1 MPIQFNNI
9 PNDVLAPFFGIE
21 FKSSGNNYPA
31 TAYALLIG
39 QKLSTGSVA
48 NRSVTIVGD
57 KQEDALF
64 GRGSMLASMVK
75 AFKKNNPTA
84 TPYVYAL
91 DDPSGGAKASAV
103 IAVTTATATA
113 NETIRFE
120 IAGREYQLS
129 VLAGQTNTTI
139 KTAMTNLINADLDS
153 PIEAVTIDAS
163 SFTVRFKHLGTIGNG
178 IKVKKLNTTVLVY
191 TIANLTGG
199 TGAITL
205 TGRENDIPENI
216 LLNFIATPY
225 VDSTNL
231 DFYKSL
237 LSLVN
242 GQWSYLEEQYGIAV
256 TIAQDSLANLTTTT
270 LKNDEHTV
278 VLAYP
283 TNGTNTPLYEVVA
296 GVVGQLQLKLSTP
309 PTMSNALTG
318 VVIEGVKSDSCFS
331 FADRNALYAF
341 GYSPLRINR
350 NGLVEFDRVITSY
363 LTDTNNVADTTYK
376 DINTIAQLQYA
387 SRYYRNR
394 MQAQFGKTYIN
405 NETLELMRS
414 EISNILRELES
425 LYVFENVEQAIKDM
439 IIERNATNPR
449 RIDVKFTPQ
458 HVMPLLQTAT
468 QIESK
473 I

>member
-1 MPIQFNNI
+1 MPISFNNI
-9 PNDVLAPFFGIE
+9 PNDVLAPYFGIE

-31 TAYALLIG
+31 PAFALLAG

-75 AFKKNNPTA
+75 AFKKNYPTA

-91 DDPSGGAKASAV
+91 DDPLGGAKATAT

-113 NETIRFE
+113 SETLRFE
-120 IAGREYQLS
+120 IGGREIIVNVLS
-129 VLAGQTNTTI
+129 GQSDSTI
-139 KTAMTNLINADLDS
+139 KTNIINAINADLDS
-153 PIEAVTIDAS
+153 PFEAISATS
-163 SFTVRFKHLGTIGNG
+163 STLTVRFKHLGTIGNG
-178 IKVKKLNTTVLVY
+178 IKIKKLNTTTLTY
-191 TIANLTGG
+191 TIANLAGG
-199 TGAITL
+199 TGAIAL
-205 TGRENDIPENI
+205 TGREADFPENI
-216 LLNFIATPY
+216 LFNFLAFPY

-237 LSLVN
+237 LSSMN
-242 GQWSYLEEQYGIAV
+242 GKWAFREEQYGTAI

-283 TNGTNTPLYEVVA
+283 TNGTNTPLYEIVA
-296 GVVGQLQLKLSTP
+296 GAVGQLQLKLSSP
-309 PTMSNALTG
+309 PTISNALTG
-318 VVIEGVKSDSCFS
+318 VVIEDVKSDSCFS
-331 FADRNALYAF
+331 FADRNALYAY

-350 NGLVEFDRVITSY
+350 NGEVEFDRVITSY
-363 LTDTNNVADTTYK
+363 LTDSNNVADTTYK

-394 MQAQFGKTYIN
+394 MQAQFGKTFIN

-414 EISNILRELES
+414 EVSNILRELES
-425 LYVFENVEQAIKDM
+425 LYIFENVEQAIKDM

-449 RIDVKFTPQ
+449 RIDVKFTPK

>member
-1 MPIQFNNI
+1 MPIAFKNI

-21 FKSSGNNYPA
+21 FLSSGNNYPA
-31 TAYALLIG
+31 PSFALLVG

-64 GRGSMLASMVK
+64 GRGSMLSGMVK

-91 DDPSGGAKASAV
+91 DDPSGGAKASAT
-103 IAVTTATATA
+103 IAVTTATATV

-120 IAGREYQLS
+120 IAGRQYQLP

-139 KTAMTNLINADLDS
+139 KTAMTALINADLDS
-153 PIEAVTIDAS
+153 PIEAVSIDTS

-178 IKVKKLNTTVLVY
+178 IKVKKLNGSVLVY
-191 TIANLTGG
+191 TIANLASGSG
-199 TGAITL
+199 TINL
-205 TGRENDIPENI
+205 TGQQNDIPENI
-216 LLNFIATPY
+216 LFDFMASPY
-225 VDSTNL
+225 SDSTNL
-231 DFYKSL
+231 DSYKSL
-237 LSLVN
+237 LSSTN
-242 GQWSYLEEQYGIAV
+242 GQWAYLEDQYGIAV
-256 TIAQDSLANLTTTT
+256 TIAQDSLANLTSAT
-270 LKNDEHTV
+270 LKNDEHTA

-283 TNGTNTPLYEVVA
+283 ANGTNTPLYEVVA
-296 GVVGQLQLKLSTP
+296 GAVGKLQLKLSTP
-309 PTMSNALTG
+309 PTMSNALTSE
-318 VVIEGVKSDSCFS
+318 VIEGVKSDSEFS

-341 GYSPLRINR
+341 GYSPVRINR
-350 NGLVEFDRVITSY
+350 NGNVEFDRVITTY

-376 DINTIAQLQYA
+376 DINTMAQLQYA

-394 MQAQFGKTYIN
+394 MQAQFGQTFIN

-414 EISNILRELES
+414 EISNILRELET
-425 LYVFENVEQAIKDM
+425 LYIFENVEEAIKDM
-439 IIERNATNPR
+439 IVERNATNPR

>member
-1 MPIQFNNI
+1 MPISFKNI

-31 TAYALLIG
+31 PAFALLAG

-64 GRGSMLASMVK
+64 GRGSILASMVK
-75 AFKKNNPTA
+75 VFKKNNPTA

-91 DDPSGGAKASAV
+91 DDPSGGAKATAT
-103 IAVTTATATA
+103 IAVTTATATV

-120 IAGREYQLS
+120 IAGLEYQ
-129 VLAGQTNTTI
+129 VPVIAGQTNTTI
-139 KTAMTNLINADLDS
+139 KTAMTNAINADLDS
-153 PIEAVTIDAS
+153 PVDAVTIDSS
-163 SFTVRFKHLGTIGNG
+163 SFSVRFKHLGTIGNG
-178 IKVKKLNTTVLVY
+178 IKIKKLNTSVLVY
-191 TIANLTGG
+191 TIANLASG
-199 TGAITL
+199 TGTIAL
-205 TGRENDIPENI
+205 TGREGDIPENI
-216 LLNFIATPY
+216 LFDFLTFPY
-225 VDSTNL
+225 SDSTNL

-237 LSLVN
+237 LSSIN
-242 GQWSYLEEQYGIAV
+242 GQWSYLEDQYGVAV
-256 TIAQDSLANLTTTT
+256 TIAQDSLGNLTTAT
-270 LKNDEHTV
+270 LKNDEHTC

-283 TNGTNTPLYEVVA
+283 ANGTNTPLYEVLA
-296 GVVGQLQLKLSTP
+296 GSVGKLQLKLSTP

-318 VVIEGVKSDSCFS
+318 EKIQAVKSDSAFS
-331 FADRNALYAF
+331 FADRNALYAY

-350 NGLVEFDRVITSY
+350 NGEVEFDRVITTY
-363 LTDTNNVADTTYK
+363 LTDNNNVADTTYK

-394 MQAQFGKTYIN
+394 MQAQFGKTFIN
-405 NETLELMRS
+405 NETIELMRS
-414 EISNILRELES
+414 EVSNILRELEA
-425 LYVFENVEQAIKDM
+425 LYVFENVEDAIKNM